1 MRAFTLASLE
11 IPMKTLV
18 LFASF
23 ALLTSSTQAQDNGPT
38 VGTLGGRLQKK
49 TESLNFRYLVFSP
62 KEKSERPLPLLIFL
76 HGAGGVGEDIRRIQG
91 QPMRV
96 WRGIKKF
103 GKGPCIVVAPQCLRT
118 TKEGQRGVWIPE
130 DLNLL
135 LKHLKAMLPVD
146 DKRIYLT
153 GNSMGGYGA
162 WVWGGH
168 NPEHFAA
175 IAPVVGGI
183 GRGGPKNVTP
193 DLETWAANLAQV
205 PVHAFVG
212 AKDKVVP
219 PERSERMIGAIQKA
233 GGTRA
238 KLRVYPN
245 EGHGAGRIVFSTA
258 EFYDWMFSKKRD

>member
-1 MRAFTLASLE
+1 
-11 IPMKTLV
+11 MKTIV

-23 ALLTSSTQAQDNGPT
+23 AALACSARAQGDGPT
-38 VGTLGGRLQKK
+38 VGTLGGSLQKK
-49 TESLNFRYLVFSP
+49 TESLNSRYLVFLP
-62 KEKSERPLPLLIFL
+62 DGKSKSSLPLLIFL
-76 HGAGGVGEDIRRIQG
+76 HGAGGVGDDVRRIKG

-96 WRGIKKF
+96 WRGIKEF
-103 GKGPCIVVAPQCLRT
+103 GKGPSIVVAPQCLRK

-135 LKHLKAMLPVD
+135 LQHLKATLPVD

-219 PERSERMIGAIQKA
+219 AERSERMIGAIQKA
-233 GGTRA
+233 GGTQA

-245 EGHGAGRIVFSTA
+245 EGHGAGRVVFSTA